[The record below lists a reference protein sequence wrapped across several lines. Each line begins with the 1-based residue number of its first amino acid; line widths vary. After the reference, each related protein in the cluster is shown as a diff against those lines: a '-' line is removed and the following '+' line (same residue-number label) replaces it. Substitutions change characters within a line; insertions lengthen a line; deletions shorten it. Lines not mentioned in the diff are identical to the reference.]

1 MGKNRR
7 RQAKTEKQPTQ
18 EGKQP
23 RVAESPPSDPYPRW
37 SFQRVDFDGPWCFSS
52 MTWEQAKETLQ
63 KLGQLENM
71 TFAQLRDQGSH
82 PLNGGI
88 STEAKKRLQEI
99 AQDDAEERLYS
110 LRVNGKPRVVGIRD
124 RNVIYILWWD
134 PEHEVC
140 PSEKK

>member
-1 MGKNRR
+1 
-7 RQAKTEKQPTQ
+7 
-18 EGKQP
+18 
-23 RVAESPPSDPYPRW
+23 
-37 SFQRVDFDGPWCFSS
+37 
-52 MTWEQAKETLQ
+52 MTWQQAKETVQ

-82 PLNGGI
+82 ALDGAI
-88 STEAKKRLQEI
+88 SAEAKKRLQEI